1 MSIRKNLEQVWAQLR
16 SQAAVRKDSVTRVQ
30 IKNFRGIKDLQVRFP
45 FPVCVLAGANSC
57 GKSTVLFSLGCAYR
71 VPDAPNM
78 FTPQKLFP
86 DFRPSHESD
95 LADQHCGQVE
105 MVFSYNVSGQSLE
118 MLWKRGTNKWDKNFF
133 GRKKSTQPER
143 QVYLHTLSKFSNPSE
158 MRSAQKL
165 AQRQY
170 KLEVIDASNIAF
182 AQRIL
187 GYEYLQLTLA
197 SSAGKDL
204 LVAKRIDESE
214 QNCQYSEYHMSS
226 GERAVIRLSMHLSKL
241 KDALVLIDEI
251 DTGLHPYTQQLLM
264 LELQRLALRN
274 NLQIVCTTH
283 SAVVLETVP
292 EEARIFLERTGGN
305 VFQKEAWK
313 DTIQKSL
320 YGRSQDVLTILCEDE
335 EAEGLIRGIFD
346 HLGPKIDIL
355 QNDIEIG
362 RDTGKEQFLA
372 HLNTLYTLAVLKFV

>member
-71 VPDAPNM
+71 VPDAPQM

-95 LADQHCGQVE
+95 LADQHRGQVE
-105 MVFSYNVSGQSLE
+105 IVFSYNVSGQSLE

-143 QVYLHTLSKFSNPSE
+143 QVYLHIPEPVWAVGFALEQPLHVVALACSASRILKRLQHTLPKFSNPSE
-158 MRSAQKL
+158 MRSTQKL

-197 SSAGKDL
+197 SSSGKDL

-214 QNCQYSEYHMSS
+214 QDCQYSEYHMSS

-305 VFQKEAWK
+305 VFQKEAWR

-320 YGRSQDVLTILCEDE
+320 YGRSQDVLTILCE
-335 EAEGLIRGIFD
+335 
-346 HLGPKIDIL
+346 
-355 QNDIEIG
+355 
-362 RDTGKEQFLA
+362 
-372 HLNTLYTLAVLKFV
+372 